1 MTRRTIAIL
10 ALIVLMIVWGSTFV
24 VTKAAAHDIP
34 PLTLAALRF
43 LVAAIVLIPI
53 ALSRGGLAR
62 LPKPVPWAALNL
74 MAISGIAIFAVTFTY
89 ALVHGSASQ
98 GALIYALVPACV
110 ALAAV
115 LFLGEKLSRQRIAG
129 IVLSIFGVVLVAM
142 AGERN
147 AEAPHP
153 VFGALW
159 MLGAVI
165 AWSAYTVFAK
175 RLAQADFVVTIA
187 IVSTLGAVMLLP
199 LSAAELS
206 MTPWSNPS
214 ISSWTGVLFLGIAA
228 SALAYIVYGFAL
240 RELDASLVGVYT
252 NLDPIVGVLTAVLF
266 LGEELYA
273 GQIIG
278 GLIAFAGMW
287 LASKPER
294 TDAQAG

>member
-1 MTRRTIAIL
+1 MPRRTLAIL
-10 ALIVLMIVWGSTFV
+10 ALVVLMIVWGSTFV
-24 VTKAAAHDIP
+24 VTKAAAREIP

-43 LVAAIVLIPI
+43 LIAALVLIPV
-53 ALSRGGLAR
+53 ALRRGGLAR
-62 LPKPVPWAALNL
+62 LPKPVPWAALTL
-74 MAISGIAIFAVTFTY
+74 MAISGIAIFAVTFTF

-115 LFLGEKLSRQRIAG
+115 LYLGEKVSRQRIAG
-129 IVLSIFGVVLVAM
+129 IVLSMLGVVVVTM
-142 AGERN
+142 AGERT

-159 MLGAVI
+159 MFGAVI

-187 IVSTLGAVMLLP
+187 IVSTLGALMLLP
-199 LSAAELS
+199 LSAVELS
-206 MTPWSNPS
+206 VTPWSNPS
-214 ISSWTGVLFLGIAA
+214 TSAWAGVLFLGVAA
-228 SALAYIVYGFAL
+228 SAVAYIVYGFAL

-252 NLDPIVGVLTAVLF
+252 NLDPIVGVVTAVLF

-273 GQIIG
+273 GQIAG
-278 GLIAFAGMW
+278 GLIAFVGMW
-287 LASKPER
+287 LASKPE
-294 TDAQAG
+294 TIGA

>member
-1 MTRRTIAIL
+1 MPRRTLAIL
-10 ALIVLMIVWGSTFV
+10 ALVVLMIVWGSTFV
-24 VTKAAAHDIP
+24 VTKAAAREIP

-43 LVAAIVLIPI
+43 LIAALVLIPI
-53 ALSRGGLAR
+53 ALRRGGLAR
-62 LPKPVPWAALNL
+62 LPKPVPWAALTL
-74 MAISGIAIFAVTFTY
+74 MAISGIAIFAVTFTF

-115 LFLGEKLSRQRIAG
+115 LYLGEKVSRQRIAG
-129 IVLSIFGVVLVAM
+129 IVLSILGVVVVTM
-142 AGERN
+142 AGERT

-159 MLGAVI
+159 IFGAVI

-187 IVSTLGAVMLLP
+187 IVSTLGALMLLP
-199 LSAAELS
+199 LSAVELS
-206 MTPWSNPS
+206 VTPWSNPS
-214 ISSWTGVLFLGIAA
+214 TSAWAGVLFLGVAA
-228 SALAYIVYGFAL
+228 SAVAYIVYGFAL

-252 NLDPIVGVLTAVLF
+252 NLDPIVGVVTAVLF

-273 GQIIG
+273 GQIAG
-278 GLIAFAGMW
+278 GLIAFVGMW
-287 LASKPER
+287 LASKPE
-294 TDAQAG
+294 TIGA

>member
-1 MTRRTIAIL
+1 MPRRTLAIL
-10 ALIVLMIVWGSTFV
+10 ALVVLMIVWGSTFV
-24 VTKAAAHDIP
+24 VTKAAAREIP

-43 LVAAIVLIPI
+43 LIAALVLIPI
-53 ALSRGGLAR
+53 ALRRGGLAR
-62 LPKPVPWAALNL
+62 LPKPVPWAALTL
-74 MAISGIAIFAVTFTY
+74 MAISGIAIFAVTFTF

-115 LFLGEKLSRQRIAG
+115 LYLGEKVSRQRIAG
-129 IVLSIFGVVLVAM
+129 IVLSMLGVVVVTM
-142 AGERN
+142 AGERT

-159 MLGAVI
+159 MFGAVI

-187 IVSTLGAVMLLP
+187 IVSTLGALMLLP
-199 LSAAELS
+199 LSAVELS
-206 MTPWSNPS
+206 VTPWSNPS
-214 ISSWTGVLFLGIAA
+214 TSAWAGVLFLGVAA
-228 SALAYIVYGFAL
+228 SAVAYIVYGFAL

-252 NLDPIVGVLTAVLF
+252 NLDPIVGVVTAVLF

-273 GQIIG
+273 GQIAG
-278 GLIAFAGMW
+278 GLIAFVGMW
-287 LASKPER
+287 LASKPE
-294 TDAQAG
+294 TIGA

>member
-1 MTRRTIAIL
+1 MQRRSLAIL

-24 VTKAAAHDIP
+24 VTKAAAQDIP

-43 LVAAIVLIPI
+43 LVAAMVLIPI

-62 LPKPVPWAALNL
+62 LPKPVPWGALSL
-74 MAISGIAIFAVTFTY
+74 MALSGIAIFAVTFTY

-115 LFLGEKLSRQRIAG
+115 LYLAEKVSRHRIAG
-129 IVLSIFGVVLVAM
+129 IVLSIMGVVLVTM
-142 AGERN
+142 TGERS

-153 VFGALW
+153 VLGALW

-165 AWSAYTVFAK
+165 AWATYTVFAK

-187 IVSTLGAVMLLP
+187 TISTLGALMLVP
-199 LSAAELS
+199 LSAIELS
-206 MTPWSNPS
+206 VTPWSNPS
-214 ISSWTGVLFLGIAA
+214 ASAWVGVLFLGIAA

-252 NLDPIVGVLTAVLF
+252 NLDPIVGVATAVLL

-273 GQIIG
+273 GQIAG
-278 GLIAFAGMW
+278 GLVAFLGMW
-287 LASKPER
+287 LASKPEG
-294 TDAQAG
+294 Q